1 MTIAITGATGKLGRL
16 VVQKLKATTATSS
29 VVAIAR
35 DLTKCQ
41 ELGVT
46 ARQGDYDQPEQLLEA
61 LTGIEIV
68 LLISS
73 SADANRSRQ
82 HRNVI
87 NAAMKTG
94 VQRIV
99 YTSTL
104 HADWSPIGSASDHLA
119 TERALRGSGLA
130 ITILRNGWYTENYA
144 GSFRSATASG
154 TLYGC
159 AGTGRF
165 SSASRADYA
174 DAAVEAL
181 IGAGHDGQTYE
192 LAGDSSYTLA
202 DATTELSLQAGR
214 RIVYRDLP
222 NADYV
227 SALMKTGISQATV
240 AKIANFDVAAS
251 KGALF
256 HDGGQLSTLIGRS
269 TESLAKTISS
279 ITQSNIRGS

>member
-1 MTIAITGATGKLGRL
+1 MAIAITGATGKLGRL
-16 VVQKLKATTATSS
+16 VVQKLKARIEPSS
-29 VVAIAR
+29 IVAIAR

-46 ARQGDYDQPEQLLEA
+46 ARQGDYDQPEQLFEA
-61 LTGIEIV
+61 LVGIEAV

-73 SADANRSRQ
+73 SVDTGRVRH

-87 NAAMKTG
+87 NAAMKAG

-119 TERALRGSGLA
+119 TERALRGSGRA

-144 GSFRSATASG
+144 SSFRSAIASG
-154 TLYGC
+154 ILYGC
-159 AGTGRF
+159 AGDGKF

-181 IGAGHDGQTYE
+181 IGVGHDDRTYE

-202 DATTELSLQAGR
+202 DAAAKLSLQTGK
-214 RIVYRDLP
+214 RIVYRNLP
-222 NADYV
+222 DTDYV
-227 SALMKTGISQATV
+227 AALIKAGIPEAT
-240 AKIANFDVAAS
+240 AIKIASFDVAAS
-251 KGALF
+251 NGALF
-256 HDGGQLSTLIGRS
+256 HDGGQLSALIGHS
-269 TESLAKTISS
+269 TETLAKTISF
-279 ITQSNIRGS
+279 ITLSNIRGS